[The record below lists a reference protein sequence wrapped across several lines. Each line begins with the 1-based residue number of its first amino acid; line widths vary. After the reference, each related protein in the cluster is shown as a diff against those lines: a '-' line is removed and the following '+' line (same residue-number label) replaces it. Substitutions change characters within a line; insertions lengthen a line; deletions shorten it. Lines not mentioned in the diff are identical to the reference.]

1 MGSDDDFRHESVQ
14 DRHSIVKYLQAL
26 TAGIEKGH
34 LELGTSEHMLALDP
48 DGLLELEVLAKR
60 KSGKVKLIIKLHW
73 REHDDEQTSEAL
85 QIKG

>member
-1 MGSDDDFRHESVQ
+1 MSTDDHFRHESVQ

-26 TAGIEKGH
+26 TAGIEAGRI
-34 LELGTSEHMLALDP
+34 ELGTSEHMLALDP

-60 KSGKVKLIIKLHW
+60 KSGRVKLIIKLHW
-73 REHDDEQTSEAL
+73 REHDDEQTGEAL